1 MAQRLLS
8 YYKYVTETVGVVGK
22 VKLAQE
28 TKIPST
34 KAAFEPDSEANI
46 AIFRAAVEAVTGKPA
61 PMF

>member
-8 YYKYVTETVGVVGK
+8 YYKYVGETVGMAGK

-34 KAAFEPDSEANI
+34 KAALAPDSDANL

-61 PMF
+61 PAL